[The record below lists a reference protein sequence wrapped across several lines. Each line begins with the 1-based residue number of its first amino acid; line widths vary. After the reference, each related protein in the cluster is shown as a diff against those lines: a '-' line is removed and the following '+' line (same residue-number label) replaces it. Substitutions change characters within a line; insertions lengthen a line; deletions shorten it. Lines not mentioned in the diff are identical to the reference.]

1 MIKRVKRF
9 LTEEDGV
16 TAIEYALIA
25 ALVALVIIVGARMLG
40 TSLNSHYSDV
50 ATKVSEVANQGGE

>member
-1 MIKRVKRF
+1 MKLIKRF

-25 ALVALVIIVGARMLG
+25 SLIAMAIILTVTAVGQNVSALFTRVETEFTA
-40 TSLNSHYSDV
+40 
-50 ATKVSEVANQGGE
+50 ATEG